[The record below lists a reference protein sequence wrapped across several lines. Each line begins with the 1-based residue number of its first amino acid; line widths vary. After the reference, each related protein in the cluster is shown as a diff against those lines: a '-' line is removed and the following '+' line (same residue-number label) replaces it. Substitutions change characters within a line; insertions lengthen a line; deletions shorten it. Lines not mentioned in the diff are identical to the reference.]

1 MVRHRTAALCAS
13 VSLWALFAPL
23 NGALAQSTGD
33 EITVSA
39 TREERQRL
47 DVPAVVDIIS
57 RRQLEDRQ
65 VRDIQDAVRYIP
77 GVSVE
82 RVTSG
87 TDPWKNLGGFTIR
100 GLSGNRV
107 AITVDGVRTI
117 ESILDGT
124 RSLIDL
130 PYMRSMM
137 RTPSTVMATRLPE
150 RPRTVK
156 PPRFFH
162 GSVPEVTRSTE
173 TPGR

>member
-13 VSLWALFAPL
+13 VSLWALAAPL
-23 NGALAQSTGD
+23 NGAFAQSAGQPASGD

-47 DVPAVVDIIS
+47 DVPATVDIIS

-87 TDPWKNLGGFTIR
+87 TDPWKNLGGFTVR
-100 GLSGNRV
+100 GVSG
-107 AITVDGVRTI
+107 TG
-117 ESILDGT
+117 
-124 RSLIDL
+124 
-130 PYMRSMM
+130 
-137 RTPSTVMATRLPE
+137 
-150 RPRTVK
+150 
-156 PPRFFH
+156 
-162 GSVPEVTRSTE
+162 
-173 TPGR
+173 